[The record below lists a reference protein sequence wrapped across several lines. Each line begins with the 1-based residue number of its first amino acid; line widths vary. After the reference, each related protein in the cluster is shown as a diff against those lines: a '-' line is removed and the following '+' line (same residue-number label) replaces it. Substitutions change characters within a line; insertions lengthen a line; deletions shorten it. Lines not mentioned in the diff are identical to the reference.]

1 MQVKICDEQK
11 CGRIIEGEQVNI
23 FTLKTEEGIT
33 EITLIGDTDRCAEC
47 SRKIFARLA
56 AGAWDQLKQKREKK
70 KEKNNG

>member
-23 FTLKTEEGIT
+23 FTLKTEEGIA
-33 EITLIGDTDRCAEC
+33 EITLIGEKDRCAEC

-56 AGAWDQLKQKREKK
+56 AGAWNELKQKRKK
-70 KEKNNG
+70 KEKKNG